1 MKTKNRTTR
10 ATSGKEKSK
19 GVLDKLAQG
28 GALRGF
34 GLGGF
39 LKKKNVMVS
48 LLQQS
53 IVSSSYGVV
62 SSCLRSMI

>member
-28 GALRGF
+28 GALE
-34 GLGGF
+34 
-39 LKKKNVMVS
+39 VS
-48 LLQQS
+48 DWE
-53 IVSSSYGVV
+53 VF
-62 SSCLRSMI
+62 